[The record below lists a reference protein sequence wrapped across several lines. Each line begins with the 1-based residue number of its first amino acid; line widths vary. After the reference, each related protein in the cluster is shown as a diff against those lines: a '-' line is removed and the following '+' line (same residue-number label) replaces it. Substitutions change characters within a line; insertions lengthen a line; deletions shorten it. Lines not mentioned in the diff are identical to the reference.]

1 MQRRRT
7 DPERGTGAGDRMPN
21 TTMGMRLAAATL
33 MLLAVSASPAWAS
46 QLIARDASD
55 VTLGVDRSG
64 RALLSYRS
72 QGVQRRVLAWGAINA
87 AHSES
92 GRRQV
97 AFRLD
102 YSGGWGA
109 FRKPAWKTFRN
120 VCTPARPVLAWLVAA
135 CRAPDGSYW
144 AVQSWQRTL
153 PVYGLPPAPGRDAW
167 ELRLS
172 HWSGA
177 APKLEVR
184 IGWTYRRFH
193 QIFGRFT
200 YRGQPVYG
208 FGWKPSGEPLDD
220 YGRNI
225 YLDTLDS
232 AYGRGWHRENGF
244 LTHRPTGGF
253 CYGFYPHGDRPSGRG
268 VRYRATVMG
277 PGVAPDAYWE
287 GAPPQTYDRAYDLLA
302 DSHLLRLLTGDPIC
316 QPR

>member
-1 MQRRRT
+1 VH
-7 DPERGTGAGDRMPN
+7 AV
-21 TTMGMRLAAATL
+21 RLAIATL
-33 MLLAVSASPAWAS
+33 VVLCSAAPAHAS
-46 QLIARDASD
+46 QLIARNATD
-55 VTLGVDRSG
+55 VHLEVNDNGK
-64 RALLSYRS
+64 ALLSYRS
-72 QGVQRRVLAWGAINA
+72 QGTVRRVLAWGAINA

-92 GRRQV
+92 GRRQFT
-97 AFRLD
+97 FRVD

-109 FRKPAWKTFRN
+109 FREPVWRTFANTCKPAR
-120 VCTPARPVLAWLVAA
+120 VPVAWVVTA
-135 CRAPDGSYW
+135 CRASDGSYW

-153 PVYGLPPAPGRDAW
+153 PVYGVPAAPGRDAW

-172 HWSGA
+172 HWSG
-177 APKLEVR
+177 PVPQLEVR
-184 IGWTYRRFH
+184 FGWTYRRYH

-208 FGWKPSGEPLDD
+208 FSWKPTGEPLDD

-232 AYGRGWHRENGF
+232 AYGKGWYRENGF

-277 PGVAPDAYWE
+277 PGVTPDAYWE
-287 GAPPQTYDRAYDLLA
+287 GAPPQSYDREYDLLA
-302 DSHLLRLLTGDPIC
+302 DSHLLALLVGDPIC
-316 QPR
+316 RPR